1 MFTTKVTEQASDI
14 LENYFNILSQTGYY
28 NYNSVYKILVY
39 TEMNIYITEEDY
51 NLIADILECLY
62 SFECLIPYSEFNKN
76 TNSIST
82 IVSYSDKLNMFMSK
96 YSKDLESHLITSDS

>member
-1 MFTTKVTEQASDI
+1 MFATKVTEQASDI
-14 LENYFNILSQTGYY
+14 LEN
-28 NYNSVYKILVY
+28 
-39 TEMNIYITEEDY
+39 
-51 NLIADILECLY
+51 ILECLY